1 VTEGVSF
8 MLGTALLT
16 VVSLASIL
24 SVGSVVE
31 VGTVDEEFTRAASVL
46 VEEVGGASFL
56 SWAEVEGS
64 LVAECE
70 SLKVTLASEIEAG
83 VVLVDDLME
92 ATTLLSD
99 VVETVVVTAEGVDVR
114 PLEVADKAEEVVA
127 EMVEEVVEAGITS
140 MALVAEIFDL
150 VMIKEVS

>member
-1 VTEGVSF
+1 

-114 PLEVADKAEEVVA
+114 PLEVADKGEEVVA

-150 VMIKEVS
+150 VMIKEV